1 MALVA
6 STRAHVRP
14 SAPSRVSISTRRA
27 AIAPAIA
34 AKPRSARPAS
44 LVAPRALSIDEGDGS
59 EPMTYT
65 KEDLMK
71 ETPEAASKPEV
82 VSPKKEEPKKVEP
95 KKEEPKAEA
104 PAPPPPAP
112 APSAWESEEEEED
125 PDAEERSRLIRKLL
139 GLAAASS
146 RGQQASRDA
155 KATMEDIITE
165 LEFMNPTEEPARK
178 INGEWALVYASVEA
192 FRSSPFFWG
201 FQKMLP
207 GGEDLA
213 SQLFKFTAG
222 LPVAGTRGPFGVISQ
237 TVSLE
242 SEEMVSEVEMKIFDP
257 FFAVASGVAG
267 TVVSTANVTVKPDG
281 AGDTLLVTPRTT
293 RVRNSNVG
301 GAILDQIVVPTSE
314 LMSSVAGGAVEA
326 EAAVTYVDD
335 AVRIVRV
342 GKDLDQIFVYTKM
355 ADIM

>member
-14 SAPSRVSISTRRA
+14 NASSRVPLSTRRA
-27 AIAPAIA
+27 AIAPTIA
-34 AKPRSARPAS
+34 AKPRSARSAS
-44 LVAPRALSIDEGDGS
+44 LVTPRALSVDENDGS
-59 EPMTYT
+59 SAEPMTFT

-71 ETPEAASKPEV
+71 DTPKKVVSEPEAASIQPEAT
-82 VSPKKEEPKKVEP
+82 SP

-104 PAPPPPAP
+104 PAP
-112 APSAWESEEEEED
+112 EEVDAED

-178 INGEWALVYASVEA
+178 IDGEWALVYASVEA

-237 TVSLE
+237 TISLE

-257 FFAVASGVAG
+257 FFAMASGVSG
-267 TVVSTANVTVKPDG
+267 VVVSTANITVKPGG
-281 AGDTLLVTPRTT
+281 AGDTLVVTPRTT

-326 EAAVTYVDD
+326 EAVVSFVDD

-342 GKDLDQIFVYTKM
+342 GENEDQIFVYTKM

>member
-1 MALVA
+1 
-6 STRAHVRP
+6 
-14 SAPSRVSISTRRA
+14 
-27 AIAPAIA
+27 
-34 AKPRSARPAS
+34 
-44 LVAPRALSIDEGDGS
+44 
-59 EPMTYT
+59 MTFT

-71 ETPEAASKPEV
+71 DTPEKVISKPEAASTQPEV
-82 VSPKKEEPKKVEP
+82 TSP

-112 APSAWESEEEEED
+112 EEVDAED

-165 LEFMNPTEEPARK
+165 LEFMNPTEEPARN
-178 INGEWALVYASVEA
+178 IDGEWALVYASVEA

-237 TVSLE
+237 TISLE

-257 FFAVASGVAG
+257 FFAMASGVSG
-267 TVVSTANVTVKPDG
+267 VVVSTANITVKPGG
-281 AGDTLLVTPRTT
+281 AGDTLVVTPRTT

-326 EAAVTYVDD
+326 EAVVSFVDD

-342 GKDLDQIFVYTKM
+342 GENSDQIFVYTKM

>member
-14 SAPSRVSISTRRA
+14 NASSRVPLSTRRA
-27 AIAPAIA
+27 AIAPTIA
-34 AKPRSARPAS
+34 AKPRSARSAS
-44 LVAPRALSIDEGDGS
+44 LVKPRALSVDENDGS
-59 EPMTYT
+59 SAEPMTFT

-71 ETPEAASKPEV
+71 DTPEKVVSEPEAASVQPEV
-82 VSPKKEEPKKVEP
+82 TSP

-104 PAPPPPAP
+104 PAP
-112 APSAWESEEEEED
+112 EEVDAED

-165 LEFMNPTEEPARK
+165 LEFMNPTEEPARN
-178 INGEWALVYASVEA
+178 IDGEWALVYASVEA

-237 TVSLE
+237 TISLE

-257 FFAVASGVAG
+257 FFAMASGVSG
-267 TVVSTANVTVKPDG
+267 VVVSTANITVKPGG
-281 AGDTLLVTPRTT
+281 AGDTLVVTPRTT

-326 EAAVTYVDD
+326 EAVVSFVDD

-342 GKDLDQIFVYTKM
+342 GENSDQIFVYTKM

>member
-1 MALVA
+1 V
-6 STRAHVRP
+6 
-14 SAPSRVSISTRRA
+14 
-27 AIAPAIA
+27 
-34 AKPRSARPAS
+34 
-44 LVAPRALSIDEGDGS
+44 DENDGS
-59 EPMTYT
+59 SAEPMTFT
-65 KEDLMK
+65 KEDLMQDTPK
-71 ETPEAASKPEV
+71 KVVSEPEAASIQPEAT
-82 VSPKKEEPKKVEP
+82 SP

-112 APSAWESEEEEED
+112 EEEPEED

-165 LEFMNPTEEPARK
+165 LEFMNPTEEPARN
-178 INGEWALVYASVEA
+178 IDGEWALVYASVEA

-237 TVSLE
+237 TISLE

-257 FFAVASGVAG
+257 FFAMASGVSG
-267 TVVSTANVTVKPDG
+267 VVVSTANITVKPGG
-281 AGDTLLVTPRTT
+281 AGDTLVVTPRTT

-326 EAAVTYVDD
+326 EAVVSFVDD

-342 GKDLDQIFVYTKM
+342 GENSDQIFVYTKM

>member
-1 MALVA
+1 
-6 STRAHVRP
+6 
-14 SAPSRVSISTRRA
+14 
-27 AIAPAIA
+27 
-34 AKPRSARPAS
+34 
-44 LVAPRALSIDEGDGS
+44 
-59 EPMTYT
+59 
-65 KEDLMK
+65 
-71 ETPEAASKPEV
+71 
-82 VSPKKEEPKKVEP
+82 
-95 KKEEPKAEA
+95 
-104 PAPPPPAP
+104 
-112 APSAWESEEEEED
+112 
-125 PDAEERSRLIRKLL
+125 
-139 GLAAASS
+139 
-146 RGQQASRDA
+146 
-155 KATMEDIITE
+155 MEDIITE
-165 LEFMNPTEEPARK
+165 LEFMNPTEEPARN
-178 INGEWALVYASVEA
+178 IDGEWALVYASVEA

-237 TVSLE
+237 TISLE

-257 FFAVASGVAG
+257 FFAMASGVSG
-267 TVVSTANVTVKPDG
+267 VVVSTANITVKPGG
-281 AGDTLLVTPRTT
+281 AGDTLVVTPRTT

-326 EAAVTYVDD
+326 EAVVSFVDD

-342 GKDLDQIFVYTKM
+342 GENADQIFVYTKM

>member
-1 MALVA
+1 
-6 STRAHVRP
+6 
-14 SAPSRVSISTRRA
+14 
-27 AIAPAIA
+27 
-34 AKPRSARPAS
+34 
-44 LVAPRALSIDEGDGS
+44 
-59 EPMTYT
+59 MTFT

-71 ETPEAASKPEV
+71 DTPEKVVSKPEAASVQPEV
-82 VSPKKEEPKKVEP
+82 TSP

-112 APSAWESEEEEED
+112 EEVDAED

-165 LEFMNPTEEPARK
+165 LEFMNPTEEPARN
-178 INGEWALVYASVEA
+178 IDGEWALVYASVEA

-237 TVSLE
+237 TISLE

-257 FFAVASGVAG
+257 FFAMASGVSG
-267 TVVSTANVTVKPDG
+267 VVVSTANITVKPGG
-281 AGDTLLVTPRTT
+281 AGDTLVVTPRTT

-326 EAAVTYVDD
+326 EAIVSFVDD

-342 GKDLDQIFVYTKM
+342 GENADQIFVYTKM

>member
-1 MALVA
+1 MKDTPKKV
-6 STRAHVRP
+6 
-14 SAPSRVSISTRRA
+14 VS
-27 AIAPAIA
+27 
-34 AKPRSARPAS
+34 
-44 LVAPRALSIDEGDGS
+44 E
-59 EPMTYT
+59 
-65 KEDLMK
+65 
-71 ETPEAASKPEV
+71 PEAASIQPEAT
-82 VSPKKEEPKKVEP
+82 SP

-112 APSAWESEEEEED
+112 EEEPEED

-155 KATMEDIITE
+155 KATTEDIITE
-165 LEFMNPTEEPARK
+165 LEFMNPTEEPARN
-178 INGEWALVYASVEA
+178 IDGEWALVYASVEA

-237 TVSLE
+237 TISLE

-257 FFAVASGVAG
+257 FFAMASGVSG
-267 TVVSTANVTVKPDG
+267 VVVSTANITVKPGG
-281 AGDTLLVTPRTT
+281 AGDTLVVTPRTT

-326 EAAVTYVDD
+326 EAVVSFVDD

-342 GKDLDQIFVYTKM
+342 GENSDQIFVYTKM

>member
-1 MALVA
+1 
-6 STRAHVRP
+6 
-14 SAPSRVSISTRRA
+14 
-27 AIAPAIA
+27 
-34 AKPRSARPAS
+34 
-44 LVAPRALSIDEGDGS
+44 
-59 EPMTYT
+59 MTFT

-71 ETPEAASKPEV
+71 DTPEKVVSKPEAASVQPEV
-82 VSPKKEEPKKVEP
+82 TSP

-112 APSAWESEEEEED
+112 EEVDAED

-165 LEFMNPTEEPARK
+165 LEFMNPTEEPARN
-178 INGEWALVYASVEA
+178 IDGEWALVYASVEA

-237 TVSLE
+237 TISLE

-257 FFAVASGVAG
+257 FFAMASGVSG
-267 TVVSTANVTVKPDG
+267 VVVSTANITVKPGG
-281 AGDTLLVTPRTT
+281 AGDTLVVTPRTT

-326 EAAVTYVDD
+326 EAVVSFVDD

-342 GKDLDQIFVYTKM
+342 GENSDQIFVYTKM

>member
-14 SAPSRVSISTRRA
+14 NASSRVPLSTRRA
-27 AIAPAIA
+27 AIAPTIA
-34 AKPRSARPAS
+34 AKPRSARSAS
-44 LVAPRALSIDEGDGS
+44 LVTPRALSVDENDGS
-59 EPMTYT
+59 SAEPMTFT

-71 ETPEAASKPEV
+71 DTPEKVVSKPEV
-82 VSPKKEEPKKVEP
+82 ASVQPEVTSP

-112 APSAWESEEEEED
+112 EEVDAED

-178 INGEWALVYASVEA
+178 IDGEWALVYASVEA

-237 TVSLE
+237 TISLE

-257 FFAVASGVAG
+257 FFAMASGVSG
-267 TVVSTANVTVKPDG
+267 VVVSTANITVKPGG
-281 AGDTLLVTPRTT
+281 AGDTLVVTPRTT

-326 EAAVTYVDD
+326 EAVVSFVDD

-342 GKDLDQIFVYTKM
+342 GENGDQIFVYTKM

>member
-59 EPMTYT
+59 ASSEPMTFT

-71 ETPEAASKPEV
+71 ETPEAASKAEV
-82 VSPKKEEPKKVEP
+82 VSPKKDEPKKD
-95 KKEEPKAEA
+95 EPKAES

-257 FFAVASGVAG
+257 FFAVASGVSG

-281 AGDTLLVTPRTT
+281 AGDVLLVTPRTT

-326 EAAVTYVDD
+326 EATVTYVDD

>member
-14 SAPSRVSISTRRA
+14 NASSRVPLSTRRA
-27 AIAPAIA
+27 AIAPTIA
-34 AKPRSARPAS
+34 AKPRSARSAS
-44 LVAPRALSIDEGDGS
+44 LVTPRALSVDENDGS
-59 EPMTYT
+59 SAEPMTFT
-65 KEDLMK
+65 NEDLMK
-71 ETPEAASKPEV
+71 DTPEKVVSKPEAASVQPEV
-82 VSPKKEEPKKVEP
+82 TSP

-112 APSAWESEEEEED
+112 EEEPEED

-165 LEFMNPTEEPARK
+165 LEFMNPTEEPARN
-178 INGEWALVYASVEA
+178 IDGEWALVYASVEA

-237 TVSLE
+237 TISLE

-257 FFAVASGVAG
+257 FFAMASGVSG
-267 TVVSTANVTVKPDG
+267 VVVSTANITVKPGG
-281 AGDTLLVTPRTT
+281 AGDTLVVTPRTT

-326 EAAVTYVDD
+326 EAVVSFVDD

-342 GKDLDQIFVYTKM
+342 GENGDQIFVYTKM

>member
-1 MALVA
+1 MKDTPEKV
-6 STRAHVRP
+6 
-14 SAPSRVSISTRRA
+14 VS
-27 AIAPAIA
+27 
-34 AKPRSARPAS
+34 K
-44 LVAPRALSIDEGDGS
+44 
-59 EPMTYT
+59 
-65 KEDLMK
+65 
-71 ETPEAASKPEV
+71 PEAASVQPEV
-82 VSPKKEEPKKVEP
+82 TSP

-112 APSAWESEEEEED
+112 EEVDAED

-165 LEFMNPTEEPARK
+165 LEFMNPTEEPARN
-178 INGEWALVYASVEA
+178 IDGEWALVYASVEA

-237 TVSLE
+237 TISLE

-257 FFAVASGVAG
+257 FFAMASGVSG
-267 TVVSTANVTVKPDG
+267 VVVSTANITVKPGG
-281 AGDTLLVTPRTT
+281 AGDTLVVTPRTT

-326 EAAVTYVDD
+326 EAVVSFVDD

-342 GKDLDQIFVYTKM
+342 GENSDQIFVYTKM

>member
-1 MALVA
+1 V
-6 STRAHVRP
+6 
-14 SAPSRVSISTRRA
+14 VS
-27 AIAPAIA
+27 
-34 AKPRSARPAS
+34 K
-44 LVAPRALSIDEGDGS
+44 
-59 EPMTYT
+59 
-65 KEDLMK
+65 
-71 ETPEAASKPEV
+71 PEAASVQPEV
-82 VSPKKEEPKKVEP
+82 TSP

-112 APSAWESEEEEED
+112 EEVDAED

-165 LEFMNPTEEPARK
+165 LEFMNPTEEPARN
-178 INGEWALVYASVEA
+178 IDGEWALVYASVEA

-237 TVSLE
+237 TISLE

-257 FFAVASGVAG
+257 FFAMASGVSG
-267 TVVSTANVTVKPDG
+267 VVVSTANITVKPGG
-281 AGDTLLVTPRTT
+281 AGDTLVVTPRTT

-326 EAAVTYVDD
+326 EAVVSFVDD

-342 GKDLDQIFVYTKM
+342 GENSDQIFVYTKM